1 MENADTKV
9 IKIAEH
15 PTDAW
20 SEKSVFI
27 QKNQYVIC
35 FVMQICLHQ
44 FDFQIVGIIRVSF
57 LL

>member
-1 MENADTKV
+1 MRRSLKLQNILLTLGPKNLYSS
-9 IKIAEH
+9 K
-15 PTDAW
+15 
-20 SEKSVFI
+20 
-27 QKNQYVIC
+27 KNQYVIC